1 MGERPLGQ
9 AAIGSFGYCECRA
22 NGRSDP
28 SGTEWLQSLTTRRV
42 SGTIVG
48 IAVEIAPL
56 SCSNMAFCLR
66 RSISAQDANDPVTAV
81 ECASASEDLM
91 DVLTIAR
98 T

>member
-1 MGERPLGQ
+1 MGTANAAPTGEAIRQ
-9 AAIGSFGYCECRA
+9 ARW
-22 NGRSDP
+22 R
-28 SGTEWLQSLTTRRV
+28 WSLTRRAV